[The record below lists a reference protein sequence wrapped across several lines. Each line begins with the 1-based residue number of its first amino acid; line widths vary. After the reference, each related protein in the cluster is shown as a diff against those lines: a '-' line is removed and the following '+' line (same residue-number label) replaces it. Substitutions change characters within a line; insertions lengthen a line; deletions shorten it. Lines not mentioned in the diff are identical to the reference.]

1 MGVSR
6 VMVKQS
12 STVAVSAP
20 LKAIP
25 VPSVDRI
32 EGLTTTM

>member
-1 MGVSR
+1 ME
-6 VMVKQS
+6 KQR
-12 STVAVSAP
+12 STVAVKAP
-20 LKAIP
+20 LKGIP

>member
-1 MGVSR
+1 MSSVI
-6 VMVKQS
+6 VKQS

-25 VPSVDRI
+25 VPSVERI